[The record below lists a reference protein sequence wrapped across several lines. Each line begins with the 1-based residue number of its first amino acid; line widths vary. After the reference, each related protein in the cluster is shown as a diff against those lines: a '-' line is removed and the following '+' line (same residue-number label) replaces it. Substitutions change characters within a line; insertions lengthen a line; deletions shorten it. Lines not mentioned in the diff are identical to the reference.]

1 MNMKDLK
8 EIQEIL
14 EEFTFTSGQQKV
26 IDSFLEIYS
35 NGFKPREFKVSG
47 HAGSGKSVVLSTL
60 CRLCDRLGVN
70 YAVVTLTGKASEVLR
85 SKGVHRAQTIHSM
98 MYSPITDDK
107 TGKIIRWA
115 KAKNLEY
122 DIVFIDEYVM
132 VSKNILD
139 DIRGYNKTMFMLGDI
154 GQLVA
159 IGTKDESVLKD
170 LDVEMTEVLRQ
181 ASDNPIIKYA
191 NIVRNGGNIT
201 NNTYEKNEHGI
212 FMTLHR
218 DRDADTIEKLKLKVD
233 QIICGR
239 NATRHKINKEV
250 REKLGYTGY
259 LSEGEKLVILRNDKN
274 YGVFNGQLITVDK
287 IIGEPFTD
295 DYGFNCQ
302 EIESELGNIVI
313 SIDSLINPD
322 FDFQE
327 KIGINKTYMDRDY
340 VEPVFCNSGIA
351 LTLHKCQGSGMDS
364 VLFFANDLYFM
375 KFVGGCS
382 IEEGTKNLNRA
393 TYTGITRGIKN
404 CFIVI

>member
-8 EIQEIL
+8 DIQEIL
-14 EEFTFTSGQQKV
+14 EIYTFTEGQQKV

-35 NGFKPREFKVSG
+35 NGFKPSEFKVSG
-47 HAGSGKSVVLSTL
+47 HAGSGKTVVLSTL
-60 CRLCDRLGVN
+60 CKICDKLGVN
-70 YAVVTLTGKASEVLR
+70 YAVVTLTGKASDVLR

-107 TGKIIRWA
+107 TGKIIKWS
-115 KAKNLEY
+115 KSKSLEY
-122 DIVFIDEYVM
+122 DIIFIDEYVM

-139 DIRGYNKTMFMLGDI
+139 DIRGYNKTIFMLGDV
-154 GQLVA
+154 GQLTA
-159 IGTKDESVLKD
+159 IGTKDESVLNN
-170 LDVEMTEVLRQ
+170 LNVEMTEVLRQ
-181 ASDNPIIKYA
+181 ANDNPIIKYA
-191 NIVRNGGNIT
+191 NMIRNGINIK

-218 DRDADTIEKLKLKVD
+218 EKDAETIEKLKLKVD

-239 NATRHKINKEV
+239 NATRHKINNEI
-250 REKLGYTGY
+250 REKLGYTSY

-274 YGVFNGQLITVDK
+274 YAVFNGQIINADK
-287 IIGEPFTD
+287 IVGVPFTD
-295 DYGFNCQ
+295 KYGFNCQ
-302 EIESELGNIVI
+302 EIETELGNLII
-313 SIDSLINPD
+313 CIDSLINPD

-327 KIGINKTYMDRDY
+327 KIGINKTYLDRDY

-351 LTLHKCQGSGMDS
+351 LTLHKCQGSGMES
-364 VLFFANDLYFM
+364 ILFFANDLYFM

-382 IEEGTKNLNRA
+382 VEEGIKNLNRA
-393 TYTGITRGIKN
+393 TYTGITRAIKN